1 MPENF
6 NVELNQSEAVALSQ
20 FLKRIGFSEF
30 RALASSDNEAY
41 DMQSAAANVA
51 KSLAELGYNP
61 R

>member
-6 NVELNQSEAVALSQ
+6 NVELNQSEAIALSQ

-41 DMQSAAANVA
+41 DMQSAAAKVA